1 MEALSV
7 QFQPATGTDAE
18 WNEAYARMSDY
29 LRAYGIH
36 QRLRRTHLIMEI
48 LQIAAE
54 KHAQNPAQSPTEV
67 AMTEVRDR
75 LHRWLGELL
84 PDYAGREEVLEP
96 VGRLAFHLSE
106 GQKNWPQQFLS
117 GGETPEELRQAMQKS
132 IRQSGPEMDVSTM
145 VPRGIDLGV
154 LPEVAENTAET
165 FQRLI
170 FLRYLLLILLIAAAV
185 MALVKVTA

>member
-1 MEALSV
+1 MEALTV
-7 QFQPATGTDAE
+7 QFQPATGTEEE
-18 WNEAYARMSDY
+18 WNTAFARMSDY

-36 QRLRRTHLIMEI
+36 QRLRRTQLIMEI

-54 KHAQNPAQSPTEV
+54 KHAQNPSLSPTEV

-75 LHRWLGELL
+75 LHLWLGDLL
-84 PDYAGREEVLEP
+84 PDYAGREEILEP

-106 GQKNWPQQFLS
+106 GQKLWPQQFLS
-117 GGETPEELRQAMQKS
+117 SGETPDALRQAMQRS

-165 FQRLI
+165 FQRLV

-185 MALVKVTA
+185 MALLKVTA